1 MNANQGAESLLSY
14 LGARL
19 ALEAAGA
26 GPSPGI
32 WISRSPD
39 LVSWRSTQRVMH
51 PRDGAWW
58 DAARIGIGPPPIE
71 TEHGWLL
78 IYHGVE
84 QTMSGA
90 IYRVGLA
97 LLDLDEPARA
107 LHRSQAWVLGPT
119 EAYERMGDVPNVV
132 FPCGVVHE
140 GESDQVRLY
149 YGAADTCLALAT
161 ARLSELVDDVRTCP
175 SG

>member
-1 MNANQGAESLLSY
+1 
-14 LGARL
+14 
-19 ALEAAGA
+19 
-26 GPSPGI
+26 
-32 WISRSPD
+32 
-39 LVSWRSTQRVMH
+39 MH

-78 IYHGVE
+78 IYDGVK